1 MTGSQ
6 TSTFWWYNNK
16 FDKPSCAIVILLI
29 DKCWILLGRTD
40 TEVEA
45 PVLWPPN
52 ANSWL
57 IGKYP
62 NAGKDWKQK
71 EKGGN
76 RIRWLNGITDS
87 KDMNLGKLGDG
98 EEWRGLVCYNPWG
111 HRELDMT
118 RRLNSNNINKS
129 IIMLMISII
138 IINIHGTLTKS
149 QDLCM
154 NCFI

>member
-1 MTGSQ
+1 MCYRNT
-6 TSTFWWYNNK
+6 
-16 FDKPSCAIVILLI
+16 
-29 DKCWILLGRTD
+29 DKCWIVIGRTD

-98 EEWRGLVCYNPWG
+98 EERRGLVCYSPWG

-118 RRLNSNNINKS
+118 WRLNGNNINKS
-129 IIMLMISII
+129 VIMLMISVII
-138 IINIHGTLTKS
+138 MNIYGTLTKR

-154 NCFI
+154 HCFI